1 MATQDETHHEEDT
14 FRHYTPDQA
23 QTYAAERYS
32 NHANLHNVILD
43 HHASTGGRFA
53 TLMDVGCGPGT
64 TTRPLA
70 QRFDTA
76 HGADPSPEMINTA
89 KKLSMESQG
98 GETASG
104 KKIDFLVARAEDL
117 GRSDW
122 NFADQ
127 VDLLTAGSAVG
138 ARDASAGRQGRC

>member
-1 MATQDETHHEEDT
+1 
-14 FRHYTPDQA
+14 
-23 QTYAAERYS
+23 
-32 NHANLHNVILD
+32 
-43 HHASTGGRFA
+43 
-53 TLMDVGCGPGT
+53 MDVGCGPGN

-76 HGADPSPEMINTA
+76 HGADPSPEMINVA
-89 KKLSMESQG
+89 KKLGMESQG

-122 NFADQ
+122 NFEDK
-127 VDLLTAGSAVG
+127 VDLLTAGAAVG
-138 ARDASAGRQGRC
+138 ARWASANYQG